1 MQFVVIYRLRNA
13 SEESTARVLNVFGAW
28 TPPDGYAINSH
39 LGFAD
44 GSGGI
49 LNVEADSAEAI
60 AKASATFTPFMDFTV
75 HPVVEVSV
83 AVAAAA
89 EAAAFRGGVS

>member
-1 MQFVVIYRLRNA
+1 MQFVAIYRLRNQ
-13 SEESTARVLNVFGAW
+13 SEESVGRVLNVFAAW
-28 TPPDGYAINSH
+28 TPPEGYEIASN

-49 LNVEADSAEAI
+49 LIVEADSAEAI
-60 AKASATFTPFMDFTV
+60 AKASAVFTPFMDFEI
-75 HPVVEVSV
+75 HPVADVTV

-89 EAAAFRGGVS
+89 EATAFRAGVS